1 MTTVRA
7 HHARKVNK
15 MRDDEK
21 KKLVQCPACEE
32 LSFEYDPDI
41 DAFRCQ
47 NEFCRWTDKISPA
60 NDVPMSFLRYC
71 LSRVEPGPKKEKIKR
86 IIELTEKANLTAR

>member
-1 MTTVRA
+1 
-7 HHARKVNK
+7 

-21 KKLVQCPACEE
+21 KKVRECPVCKEV
-32 LSFEYDPDI
+32 SFKYDPDI

-47 NEFCRWTDKISPA
+47 NEFCRWTDRIAPA

-86 IIELTEKANLTAR
+86 IIEVTEKANLAAR